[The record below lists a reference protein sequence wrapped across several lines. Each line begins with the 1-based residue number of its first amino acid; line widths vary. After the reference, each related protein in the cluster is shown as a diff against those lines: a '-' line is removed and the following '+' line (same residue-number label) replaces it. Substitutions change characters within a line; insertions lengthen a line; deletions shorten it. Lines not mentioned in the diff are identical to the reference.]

1 MISKILSLLFFFTV
15 LSGSECF
22 SQSETEPNNKFD
34 KCNMLTSGAA
44 INGTINVANDSDM
57 YCIQLTEKGV
67 LNILADQVAGNAPL
81 TMHVFAPD
89 KNYVSVYSG
98 SAGGTLDFDAMAC
111 SPGTYYFLI
120 YETSKTMAG
129 PTYRLNVTITGSDQY
144 ECNNSFSTA
153 TKISNST
160 PVNASID
167 SWNDEDYFEI
177 DITQAELL
185 TVAINPVPSNVRM
198 GVVLFDNNRNQ
209 LVQGTSSFSGNPI
222 SINKEI
228 QTGKYFIRLRSENI
242 SKSASLYTLSMNHS
256 VITGLPNENK
266 EGVKRIFPNPTR
278 GDLFIEFSNQD
289 IFRFRKLLIYDIKGK
304 LVYSTDKLTGV
315 NMFTLTSGTLP
326 PGTYVLKLIDDKK
339 TVVDKFIIAQ

>member
-1 MISKILSLLFFFTV
+1 MIVRILFHFFFIIV
-15 LSGSECF
+15 FAVKCF
-22 SQSETEPNNKFD
+22 SQSETEPNNRFD
-34 KCNMLTSGAA
+34 KCNMLTSGTA

-67 LNILADQVAGNAPL
+67 LNIITDQVTGNAPL

-89 KNYVSVYSG
+89 KSYVSVYSG
-98 SAGGTLDFDAMAC
+98 SNGGTLDFDAMAC
-111 SPGTYYFLI
+111 GPGTYYLLV

-144 ECNNSFSTA
+144 ECNNSFATA

-167 SWNDEDYFEI
+167 SWNDEDYYEI

-185 TVAINPVPSNVRM
+185 TVAVNPVPSNVRM
-198 GVVLFDNNRNQ
+198 GLVLFDNNRNQ

-228 QTGKYFIRLRSENI
+228 QPGKYFIRLRSENI

-256 VITGLPNENK
+256 VITGLPNENR
-266 EGVKRIFPNPTR
+266 EGVKKIYPNPTK
-278 GDLFIEFSNQD
+278 GDLFIEFNNQD
-289 IFRFRKLLIYDIKGK
+289 IFQFKKLLIYDVKGK
-304 LVYSTDKLTGV
+304 LVYTTNKLTGA
-315 NMFTLTSGTLP
+315 NMFTLRSGTLP
-326 PGTYVLKLIDDKK
+326 AGTYILKLISNKK
-339 TVVDKFIIAQ
+339 TFIDKFIIVQ